1 MLVAHPP
8 DRRDRRD
15 RRDRQMRVRRDLVSY
30 LNVTLNF
37 AFQQSLN
44 CELLSYRFAFAN
56 ELQIL
61 VFITHSKIFHS
72 NPEYKIG
79 WLDNCKKA

>member
-1 MLVAHPP
+1 M
-8 DRRDRRD
+8 
-15 RRDRQMRVRRDLVSY
+15 VSY

-56 ELQIL
+56 EPQIL

-72 NPEYKIG
+72 NPEYKID
-79 WLDNCKKA
+79 WLVILQESLIHVGVAIR